1 MTEAVLAITKSQWNL
16 LLEQFRKV
24 GAMAREYAPS
34 QEIVILCSILA
45 ILQVMD
51 GILTAQGV
59 YHFGI
64 HAEGNPLLRW
74 LMLSLGYETALITAK
89 ILSLMIITA
98 LCFLAARVQWL
109 IHAIRLVIFIYL
121 GAAIIPW
128 SVILLK
134 QVYLS

>member
-1 MTEAVLAITKSQWNL
+1 MTEAVLALTKSQWNL

-24 GAMAREYAPS
+24 GAVVREHAPT
-34 QEIVILCSILA
+34 QEIVILGSILA
-45 ILQVMD
+45 ILQIMD

-59 YHFGI
+59 HHFGI

-74 LMLSLGYETALITAK
+74 LMLSLGYETALIVAK
-89 ILSLMIITA
+89 VLSLVIIAA
-98 LCFLAARVQWL
+98 LCFLATRVQWL
-109 IHAIRLVIFIYL
+109 IHAIRLVIFVYL